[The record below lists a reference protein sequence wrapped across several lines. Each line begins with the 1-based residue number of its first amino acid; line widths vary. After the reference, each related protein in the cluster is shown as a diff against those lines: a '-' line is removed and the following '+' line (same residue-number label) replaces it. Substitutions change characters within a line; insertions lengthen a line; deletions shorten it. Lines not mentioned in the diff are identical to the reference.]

1 MALMEWNN
9 GFSVNVLEIDTQ
21 HQHLVKMLNTLN
33 DAMKARKGKAVM
45 GKIIEGLIEYAA
57 THFATEE
64 KYFDQFSFTGAFAHK
79 KEHQKFVNQVQG
91 FKKGF
96 DADELILSLDVLD
109 FLKTWL
115 VNHIKGSD
123 KNYSRCFNENGLI

>member
-1 MALMEWNN
+1 MALMEWDNS
-9 GFSVNVLEIDTQ
+9 FSVNVSEIDTQ

-33 DAMKARKGKAVM
+33 DAMKDRKGKEVM
-45 GKIIEGLIEYAA
+45 GGIINGLIDYAA

-64 KYFDQFSFTGAFAHK
+64 KYFDRFSFTGAFAHK
-79 KEHQKFVNQVQG
+79 KEHHKFVNQVLE
-91 FKKGF
+91 FKQGF
-96 DADELILSLDVLD
+96 DANELMLSLDVLD

-123 KNYSRCFNENGLI
+123 KNYTKCFNENGLN